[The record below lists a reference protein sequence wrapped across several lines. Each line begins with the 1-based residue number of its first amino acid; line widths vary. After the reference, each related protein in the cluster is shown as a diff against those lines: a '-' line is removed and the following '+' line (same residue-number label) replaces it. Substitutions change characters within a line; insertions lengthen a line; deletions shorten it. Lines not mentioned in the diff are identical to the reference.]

1 VTKKIPLPS
10 FQSLLA
16 RESTEFEAVPGALQ
30 ERKVPTNLRA
40 MYMGSVAPKT
50 SGKPFLKREI
60 ERVIERVPAPVAAEL
75 AFEAFAD
82 HAFARIAKSRENLFQ
97 QVIEQVPAP
106 VVEALAFE
114 AFAVLALPE
123 VLVSEAE
130 HSQKKPAAPRFWA
143 FAELA
148 FAESGALEF
157 EALEFGALAG
167 PAFAKAAK
175 PSS

>member
-1 VTKKIPLPS
+1 M
-10 FQSLLA
+10 
-16 RESTEFEAVPGALQ
+16 
-30 ERKVPTNLRA
+30 PTNLRA
-40 MYMGSVAPKT
+40 MYMGSVAPKI

-82 HAFARIAKSRENLFQ
+82 LALARIAKNRENLFQ

-106 VVEALAFE
+106 VAAVLALE
-114 AFAVLALPE
+114 AFALPE

-130 HSQKKPAAPRFWA
+130 HSQKKPAAPGFWA

>member
-1 VTKKIPLPS
+1 MTKKIPLPS

-16 RESTEFEAVPGALQ
+16 REPTEFEAVPGALQ

-40 MYMGSVAPKT
+40 MYMGSVAPKI

-60 ERVIERVPAPVAAEL
+60 EQVPAPVVAEL

-82 HAFARIAKSRENLFQ
+82 LALARIAKNRENLFQ

-106 VVEALAFE
+106 VA
-114 AFAVLALPE
+114 AVLALPE

-130 HSQKKPAAPRFWA
+130 HSQKKPAAQGFWA

-157 EALEFGALAG
+157 GALEFGALVG

>member
-1 VTKKIPLPS
+1 
-10 FQSLLA
+10 
-16 RESTEFEAVPGALQ
+16 
-30 ERKVPTNLRA
+30 
-40 MYMGSVAPKT
+40 MYMGSVAPKI
-50 SGKPFLKREI
+50 SGKPFLKRVI
-60 ERVIERVPAPVAAEL
+60 QRVIEQVPAPVVAEL

-82 HAFARIAKSRENLFQ
+82 LALARIAKTRENLFQ

-106 VVEALAFE
+106 VA
-114 AFAVLALPE
+114 AVLALPE

-130 HSQKKPAAPRFWA
+130 HSQKKPAAQGFWA

-157 EALEFGALAG
+157 GALEFGALEFGALVG

>member
-1 VTKKIPLPS
+1 
-10 FQSLLA
+10 
-16 RESTEFEAVPGALQ
+16 
-30 ERKVPTNLRA
+30 
-40 MYMGSVAPKT
+40 
-50 SGKPFLKREI
+50 
-60 ERVIERVPAPVAAEL
+60 
-75 AFEAFAD
+75 
-82 HAFARIAKSRENLFQ
+82 
-97 QVIEQVPAP
+97 
-106 VVEALAFE
+106 
-114 AFAVLALPE
+114 VLALPE

-157 EALEFGALAG
+157 GALEFGALEFGALVG

>member
-1 VTKKIPLPS
+1 MTKKIPLPS

-16 RESTEFEAVPGALQ
+16 REPTEFEAVPGALQ

-40 MYMGSVAPKT
+40 MYMGSVAPKI

-60 ERVIERVPAPVAAEL
+60 EREIERVIQQVIEQVPAPVAAEL

-82 HAFARIAKSRENLFQ
+82 LALARIAKNRENLFQ

-106 VVEALAFE
+106 VA
-114 AFAVLALPE
+114 AVLALPE

-130 HSQKKPAAPRFWA
+130 HSQKKPAAPGFWA